1 MRQALA
7 FSVALGVMVLEH
19 VGQASPITED
29 RHRLASESFRQAQAA
44 FGRREYAAAA
54 AAFEQAA
61 KFETHPSPLLD
72 AEEAWELAGEPVHA
86 AEDCDLVLALP
97 GLEPRYAVEAERRL
111 RALSTRVSTLAVQG
125 PRTTTLRVDGGADL
139 VLPARRR
146 LSPGRHELAVVDLKS
161 TRVRTEIIELLPGE
175 VRTVDAADGVPDPGA
190 AANAQPPDGTPAPES
205 PGTAA
210 GQSPPAAPITARP
223 SDGAV
228 ATGAA
233 TGATGASHPRYVP
246 AGSWVALGTSAVSA
260 GLAIGFGEATLS
272 AKHAYAV
279 LPAQGSAD
287 AFQRDKIVTNAA
299 WGAALVAAVAAVVIW
314 LVTPA
319 DAGPKRAHPV
329 GAVYPP
335 P

>member
-1 MRQALA
+1 MRRAPGSSLLLA
-7 FSVALGVMVLEH
+7 ILVAVH
-19 VGQASPITED
+19 VGHASPITED

-97 GLEPRYAVEAERRL
+97 GVEPRYAAEAERRL
-111 RALSTRVSTLAVQG
+111 RTLTTRISTLAVQG
-125 PRTTTLRVDGGADL
+125 PRTTTVRLDGGAEV

-146 LSPGRHELAVVDLKS
+146 LSPGRHELAIVDRKS
-161 TRVRTEIIELLPGE
+161 TRVRTETLELVPGE
-175 VRTVDAADGVPDPGA
+175 VRTIDAADGVPDPAASADTQPLDGA
-190 AANAQPPDGTPAPES
+190 PAPES

-210 GQSPPAAPITARP
+210 AQPPPAAPSAPAPR
-223 SDGAV
+223 DG
-228 ATGAA
+228 G
-233 TGATGASHPRYVP
+233 GATGGASGAPAAAHRPYVP
-246 AGSWVALGTSAVSA
+246 VGSWVALGASAVSA
-260 GLAIGFGEATLS
+260 GVAIGFGEATLS

-279 LPAQGSAD
+279 LPAQSTAD
-287 AFQRDKIVTNAA
+287 AFQRDRIVTNAA
-299 WGAALVAAVAAVVIW
+299 WGAALVAAVAAVVVW

-319 DAGPKRAHPV
+319 DAGAKRAPPV